1 MAALHTVK
9 PTYETNFVILPRV
22 VFEGV
27 IDLTPNATS
36 ILGYLMSRPPEW
48 NINRKVIADKLRI
61 SFYAVNQAFRLLQKL
76 GIAAYTR
83 NSKGY
88 TDWIVSFPKE
98 ILATLVK
105 SPQID
110 TPLMQAPPL
119 EPQPA
124 LITKDVLTSN
134 KNTTNTPSIEK
145 IEPQKKEV
153 VVFSKPVKEQTAA
166 TPAPITNSL
175 PLPAQLNDSEK
186 QSAIKALSKI
196 SDYALQVAILSIYTK
211 ALTDNIIRTSKVGYL
226 IRLVERALNGTLD
239 IPATAVSEEQK
250 KIDRAAKIRDIVQ
263 RNQTSI
269 LEKLKLQGWVSLKGF
284 GIFTRDELKPFLV
297 AL

>member
-119 EPQPA
+119 QSKPV
-124 LITKDVLTSN
+124 LITKNVLTSN
-134 KNTTNTPSIEK
+134 KNTTNPPTIEK

-166 TPAPITNSL
+166 TPAP
-175 PLPAQLNDSEK
+175 
-186 QSAIKALSKI
+186 
-196 SDYALQVAILSIYTK
+196 
-211 ALTDNIIRTSKVGYL
+211 
-226 IRLVERALNGTLD
+226 
-239 IPATAVSEEQK
+239 
-250 KIDRAAKIRDIVQ
+250 
-263 RNQTSI
+263 
-269 LEKLKLQGWVSLKGF
+269 
-284 GIFTRDELKPFLV
+284 
-297 AL
+297 

>member
-1 MAALHTVK
+1 MAALHTIK

-88 TDWIVSFPKE
+88 TDWIVGFPKE

-119 EPQPA
+119 EPQPV

-134 KNTTNTPSIEK
+134 KNTTNTPTIEK

-186 QSAIKALSKI
+186 QSALKALSKI

-226 IRLVERALNGTLD
+226 IRLVERALNNTLD

-250 KIDRAAKIRDIVQ
+250 KIDRTAKIRDIVQ
-263 RNQTSI
+263 RNQASI
-269 LEKLKLQGWVSLKGF
+269 LETLKLQGWVSLKGF
-284 GIFTRDELKPFLV
+284 GNFTRDELKPFLV

>member
-1 MAALHTVK
+1 MATLHAVK
-9 PTYETNFVILPRV
+9 PIYETNFVILPRV
-22 VFEGV
+22 VFDGV
-27 IDLTPNATS
+27 TDLTPNATT

-48 NINRKVIADKLRI
+48 IINRKVIADKLRI

-119 EPQPA
+119 EPQPV

-134 KNTTNTPSIEK
+134 KNTTNTPTIEK

-175 PLPAQLNDSEK
+175 PLPVQLNDSEK
-186 QSAIKALSKI
+186 QSALKALSKI

-226 IRLVERALNGTLD
+226 IRLVERALNNTLD

-250 KIDRAAKIRDIVQ
+250 KADRTAKIRDIVQ

-269 LEKLKLQGWVSLKGF
+269 LEKLKLQGWVSLKGL
-284 GIFTRDELKPFLV
+284 GVFTRDELKPFLA